1 MTQRRASVH
10 QRVLGEQAASEK
22 SRLETEHGTDIGEG
36 EDPFVLVVP
45 DPALGL
51 LGSRAVALPKLRD
64 GIEQDREHEPLLRT
78 VRQPDGAAGEEL
90 IRQNDI
96 RYRDIGRSTTGVRV
110 GSAGAGAA
118 DGMIALAGLDHGG
131 RPVQKQCQPTCASL
145 PFEIPETWARRPYGR
160 KRSVCKMYRCAVR
173 CAQTARPRSQ
183 SKVHEVCTNMER
195 NLLVPLPMRK
205 TKSWIVA
212 ASFVVALLPARPA
225 IAEPV
230 VIADDDRDAPIQ
242 VEGVTLEG
250 NTVTGT
256 LVDRG
261 SAEVRDI
268 RLLVDVEFLWANET
282 KPGDDNPGR
291 AIVFTV
297 AGPLP
302 PHGTLKF
309 TVHPEPPLEE
319 RADGRYRPKI
329 RVMSYE
335 TVTVGN
341 AAP

>member
-1 MTQRRASVH
+1 
-10 QRVLGEQAASEK
+10 
-22 SRLETEHGTDIGEG
+22 
-36 EDPFVLVVP
+36 
-45 DPALGL
+45 
-51 LGSRAVALPKLRD
+51 
-64 GIEQDREHEPLLRT
+64 
-78 VRQPDGAAGEEL
+78 
-90 IRQNDI
+90 
-96 RYRDIGRSTTGVRV
+96 
-110 GSAGAGAA
+110 
-118 DGMIALAGLDHGG
+118 
-131 RPVQKQCQPTCASL
+131 
-145 PFEIPETWARRPYGR
+145 
-160 KRSVCKMYRCAVR
+160 
-173 CAQTARPRSQ
+173 
-183 SKVHEVCTNMER
+183 MER

-242 VEGVTLEG
+242 VEGVTLQG